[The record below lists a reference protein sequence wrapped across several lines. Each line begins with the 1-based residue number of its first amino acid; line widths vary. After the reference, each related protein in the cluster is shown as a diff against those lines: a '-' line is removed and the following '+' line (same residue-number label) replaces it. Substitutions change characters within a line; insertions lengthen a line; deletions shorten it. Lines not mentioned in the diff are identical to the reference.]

1 MHPYLRLQI
10 LIRPLDDDR
19 PAPSGGIGGGYT
31 AELAA
36 PLVRRV
42 LGKALI
48 DIFCPFG
55 KPHCE
60 APRRR
65 GGEQVPPAE
74 LCRLAESC
82 PYSVLFAGSRGARP
96 PYAVYV
102 PSDRDD
108 HDRIEITLF
117 GPAWRLYPWLL
128 QALRKALRAG
138 LGKERR
144 TYDVH
149 AVYRVN
155 PDSSWAEICS
165 SDLSQ
170 LLPTLPPD
178 FLEVSMLPEPSPP
191 APLPEGEGS
200 AEPFSSRQETV
211 EVQLLSPTRLIHD
224 GKLLPGHRPVPFAL
238 LVARILDRF
247 RGLFGDDAGEILRPE
262 IRRAVEAEAAH
273 VPLVSDETR
282 WIEVQDYSARNRSEL
297 LLGGKVGRLIYGVE
311 AARFLP
317 ILKAGEVLHVGK
329 NPTSGC
335 GRIAVDLRGTGQ

>member
-19 PAPSGGIGGGYT
+19 P

-55 KPHCE
+55 QPHCE

-74 LCRLAESC
+74 LCHLAESC
-82 PYSVLFAGSRGARP
+82 PYGVLFAASRGARP

-108 HDRIEITLF
+108 DDRIEITLF
-117 GPAWRLYPWLL
+117 GPAWRFYPWLL
-128 QALRKALRAG
+128 QALRKALRTG

-165 SDLSQ
+165 SDLSE

-200 AEPFSSRQETV
+200 VEEPFPSRQETV

-317 ILKAGEVLHVGK
+317 ILKAGEILHVGK